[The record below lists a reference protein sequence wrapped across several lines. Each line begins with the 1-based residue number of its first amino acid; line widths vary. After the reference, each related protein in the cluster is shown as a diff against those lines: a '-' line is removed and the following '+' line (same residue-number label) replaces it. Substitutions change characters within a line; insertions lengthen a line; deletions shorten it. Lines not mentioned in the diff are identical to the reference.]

1 MKRIVPLLL
10 GLVAVI
16 VIAVMIFGMFSSF
29 MYVFAKVDQQEVG
42 VRFRGGQIVEVVG
55 PGLYSDFGLYVQLK
69 HISLVSVPFSVED
82 PEVITKDKQRI
93 GATVNGDVFRPTDHP
108 TIRNLWAQYSDLFLK
123 DDALKIR
130 VDGLARQAL
139 KSCIGD
145 RTFDQNVIGSARDD
159 LRQCID
165 DELSRLAEAYGLEV
179 KNVVVP
185 NIILSTEVQQT
196 LDAITK
202 SRLDTEKAAQDKLK
216 AEAEAQANRAIQ
228 EGQVMVEQARIQEET
243 RQKTVA
249 LQLEYERLKA
259 AQTVIEAQKANDLLS
274 AQKDYEINAAKA
286 KAAIEQAKVDLA
298 LKQAEAQMYSD
309 NPTYAAYLM
318 ALANASALKPT
329 DKIIF
334 TPAGTTPSIVMAGPG
349 ITPVVDA
356 TSTMTTT
363 TQP

>member
-1 MKRIVPLLL
+1 MKRFMPLLSSLVVVVVVLVLLL
-10 GLVAVI
+10 GI
-16 VIAVMIFGMFSSF
+16 SSSF

-55 PGLYSDFGLYVQLK
+55 AGLYSDFGLYVQLK
-69 HISLVSVPFSVED
+69 RISLVSVPFSVED

-159 LRQCID
+159 LLQCID
-165 DELSRLAEAYGLEV
+165 KELSRLAEAYGLEV

-185 NIILSTEVQQT
+185 NIILSAEVQQT
-196 LDAITK
+196 LDAVTK

-216 AEAEAQANRAIQ
+216 ADAEAQANKATQ

-243 RQKTVA
+243 RQKTIA

-259 AQTVIEAQKANDLLS
+259 EQSVIEAQKANDLLG
-274 AQKDYEINAAKA
+274 AQKDYEIAVAKA
-286 KAAIEQAKVDLA
+286 KAAAEQAKADLA
-298 LKQAEAQMYSD
+298 LKQAEAQMYGA
-309 NPTYAAYLM
+309 NPAYAAYLM
-318 ALANASALKPT
+318 AQANASALKAT
-329 DKIIF
+329 DKVIF
-334 TPAGTTPSIVMAGPG
+334 TPEGTMPTIVLAGPG
-349 ITPVVDA
+349 IAPVVN
-356 TSTMTTT
+356 T